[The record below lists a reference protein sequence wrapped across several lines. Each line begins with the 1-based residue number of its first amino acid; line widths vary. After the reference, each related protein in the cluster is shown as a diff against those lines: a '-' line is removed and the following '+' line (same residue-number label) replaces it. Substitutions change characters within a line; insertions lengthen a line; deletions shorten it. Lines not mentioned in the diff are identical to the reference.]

1 MAVAQQPRRWTRKEY
16 DRMVE
21 TGILGSEDRVEL
33 IEGEILTM
41 SPQKSRHATGVQ
53 LAGDAL
59 QGVFGQGFVVRRQLP
74 LALAA
79 DSEPEPDVA
88 VVEGGPRDYRDA
100 HPSTALLIVEV
111 AEASLAYDRTAKR
124 ALYAA
129 AGIPEYWIVNLPDRA
144 LEVYREPLGS
154 DYRSRL
160 VLRPDDIVSPRARP
174 EARIL
179 AADLLP

>member
-1 MAVAQQPRRWTRKEY
+1 MVVAQQPRRWTREEY

-21 TGILGSEDRVEL
+21 TGILGPEDRVEL
-33 IEGEILTM
+33 IAGEILTL

-59 QGVFGQGFVVRRQLP
+59 QEVFGPGFVVRRQLP

-88 VVEGGPRDYRDA
+88 VVEGGPRDFRNA
-100 HPSTALLIVEV
+100 HPWTAVLIVEV
-111 AEASLAYDRTAKR
+111 AETSLVYDRTVKK

-129 AGIPEYWIVNLPDRA
+129 AGIPEYWIVNLPDRV

-154 DYRSRL
+154 DFRSRL
-160 VLRPDDIVSPRARP
+160 VLRPDDTVSPRVRP
-174 EARIL
+174 EASLR

>member
-1 MAVAQQPRRWTRKEY
+1 
-16 DRMVE
+16 MVE
-21 TGILGSEDRVEL
+21 AGIIGPEDRVEL

-41 SPQKSRHATGVQ
+41 SPQKSPHATGVQ
-53 LAGDAL
+53 LAGDVL
-59 QGVFGQGFVVRRQLP
+59 QEVFGQGFVVRRQLP

-88 VVEGGPRDYRDA
+88 VVEGAPRDYRDA
-100 HPSTALLIVEV
+100 HPSTAILIVEV
-111 AEASLAYDRTAKR
+111 AEASLVYDRTVKKH
-124 ALYAA
+124 LYAA
-129 AGIPEYWIVNLPDRA
+129 AGIPEYWIVNLPDRV

-160 VLRPDDIVSPRARP
+160 VLRPDDAVSPRVRP

>member
-1 MAVAQQPRRWTRKEY
+1 MAVAQQPRRWTREEY

-21 TGILGSEDRVEL
+21 AGIIGPEDRVEL

-41 SPQKSRHATGVQ
+41 SPQKSPHATGVQ
-53 LAGDAL
+53 LAGDVL
-59 QGVFGQGFVVRRQLP
+59 QEVFGQGFVVRRQLP

-88 VVEGGPRDYRDA
+88 VVEGAPRDYRDA
-100 HPSTALLIVEV
+100 HPSTAILIVEV
-111 AEASLAYDRTAKR
+111 AEASLVYDRTVKKH
-124 ALYAA
+124 LYAA
-129 AGIPEYWIVNLPDRA
+129 AGIPEYWIVNLPDRV

-160 VLRPDDIVSPRARP
+160 VLRPDDAVSPRVRP

>member
-1 MAVAQQPRRWTRKEY
+1 MAVAQQPRRWTREEY

-21 TGILGSEDRVEL
+21 AGILGPEDRVEL

-41 SPQKSRHATGVQ
+41 SPQKSPHATGVQ
-53 LAGDAL
+53 LAGDVL
-59 QGVFGQGFVVRRQLP
+59 QEVFGQGFVVRRQLP

-88 VVEGGPRDYRDA
+88 VVEGRPRDYRDA
-100 HPSTALLIVEV
+100 HPSTAILIVEV
-111 AEASLAYDRTAKR
+111 AETSLIYDRTIKK

-129 AGIPEYWIVNLPDRA
+129 AGIPEYWIVNLTGGG

-160 VLRPDDIVSPRARP
+160 ILRPDETVSPRVRP